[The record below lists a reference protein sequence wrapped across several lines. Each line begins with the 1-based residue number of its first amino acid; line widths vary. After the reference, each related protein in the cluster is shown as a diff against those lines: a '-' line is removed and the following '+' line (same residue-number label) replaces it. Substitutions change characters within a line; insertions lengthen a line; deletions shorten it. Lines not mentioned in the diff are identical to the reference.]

1 MEGADGAAGREA
13 TRGSAVRLLAEAGSR
28 ALTFVT
34 ALLLAHGLGV
44 SGFGE
49 FGWLAGIA
57 VVAAELFDLGLHG
70 TAQRALVSG
79 ELSLRSMLRAKL
91 WLLLAGGAVALALLP
106 LSPVLALLL
115 LYFGGS
121 GWVEFAGVALRC
133 RGRRVQEAAVLWLVR
148 GSTLAAVA
156 LAYERGSGLL
166 GMALAHAVSPL
177 PAIVVALLLLRR
189 ADAGLPAADGVDRP
203 PREVL
208 RVAWPLAVNGGLAL
222 LNLRAELIVL
232 GLVLGKAHPAVGL
245 FAAALRL
252 VEVLNAVPNAIAAGA
267 MPPLTRE
274 AVGGGEAVRRRTALF
289 AAALA
294 LPSAVGLLLTAPG
307 LMALLWG
314 AEFAAGGPAAA
325 VFAVA
330 LVPLFM
336 GHVRLHALIAAGH
349 ARELPRLTAVR
360 LLVAATLAA
369 VLGPSLGATGAAFGF
384 LVSELLLLALAGRR
398 TRAAGFAVAI
408 VRPVATAAVATVP
421 MALCVAPLAGGDVRV
436 AVAAGVGAFAVTVA
450 LGRRR
455 LRALGEGALP

>member
-1 MEGADGAAGREA
+1 MEGADAVAGREA

-34 ALLLAHGLGV
+34 SLLLARSLGV
-44 SGFGE
+44 EGFAE
-49 FGWLAGIA
+49 FGFLAAIA
-57 VVAAELFDLGLHG
+57 VVVAESFDLGLHG

-79 ELSLRSMLRAKL
+79 ELSLSSMVRAKL
-91 WLLLAGGAVALALLP
+91 WLLLAGVAVALAVVP
-106 LSPVLALLL
+106 VSPVLALLL
-115 LYFGGS
+115 LFFGGS

-133 RGRRVQEAAVLWLVR
+133 RGRRAQEAAVLWLVR

-156 LAYERGSGLL
+156 IAFARGGGLFE
-166 GMALAHAVSPL
+166 MAVAHAASPIL
-177 PAIVVALLLLRR
+177 AIPVALLLVRQAGPGGPAA
-189 ADAGLPAADGVDRP
+189 ADADRP
-203 PREVL
+203 PRDVL

-222 LNLRAELIVL
+222 LNVRAELIVL

-245 FAAALRL
+245 FNAALRL

-267 MPPLTRE
+267 MPALTRE
-274 AVGGGEAVRRRTALF
+274 AVGGGDAVRRRTALF

-294 LPSAVGLLLTAPG
+294 VPSAVGLLLTAPG

-325 VFAVA
+325 VFAIA

-349 ARELPRLTAVR
+349 ARELPRLTAAR
-360 LLVAATLAA
+360 LVVAATLAA
-369 VLGPSLGATGAAFGF
+369 GLGPALGAAGAALGF
-384 LVSELLLLALAGRR
+384 LISELLLLALAGRR
-398 TRAAGFAVAI
+398 TQAAGFPVTIA
-408 VRPVATAAVATVP
+408 RPVATAAAATVP

-436 AVAAGVGAFAVTVA
+436 AVAVGVVAFALTVA
-450 LGRRR
+450 LGGRR
-455 LRALGEGALP
+455 LRALGEGARP